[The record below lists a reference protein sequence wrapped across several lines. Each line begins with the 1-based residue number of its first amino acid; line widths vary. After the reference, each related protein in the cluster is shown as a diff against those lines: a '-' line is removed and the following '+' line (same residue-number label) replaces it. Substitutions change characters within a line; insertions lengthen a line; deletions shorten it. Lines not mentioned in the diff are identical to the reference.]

1 MQYDKITQQKNQLR
15 QDIRQQTAQLDH
27 SFCEQS
33 DLENAEKLIEQ
44 PYFKDAQVVFCYLSV
59 GNEVGTSEII
69 RRSFELG
76 KQVVVP
82 YSKKGGI
89 MDAVRLY
96 PDSVLRNGFYDI
108 PVPEVLDIADPREID
123 LIIVPALAFDNSGY
137 RLGHGGGYYD
147 RFLAQVDCKAIGII
161 RECFVLPSVPRDLND
176 RRVSVLIT
184 EKKVRSFI

>member
-1 MQYDKITQQKNQLR
+1 M
-15 QDIRQQTAQLDH
+15 
-27 SFCEQS
+27 
-33 DLENAEKLIEQ
+33 
-44 PYFKDAQVVFCYLSV
+44 
-59 GNEVGTSEII
+59 GTSEII
-69 RRSFELG
+69 RRSFELS